1 MKQVG
6 NVKAGQ
12 GAHHVE
18 GAHLASHR
26 GVLGQLSLGVS
37 FFTDVLEHLF
47 IQTELTQMKLH
58 LDVPLHQAACQSHTI
73 QKQVGAV
80 EMKLQL
86 DFHAGHEDA
95 SCVKCFQVR
104 LKHQTV
110 TRSPHIL
117 GCFGLGLSQGGFVV
131 GGQSIVRSMRGGTV
145 SVVGGSFGW
154 EIQGIEPA
162 LRSQH
167 GLTILPVVIQ

>member
-1 MKQVG
+1 M
-6 NVKAGQ
+6 
-12 GAHHVE
+12 
-18 GAHLASHR
+18 
-26 GVLGQLSLGVS
+26 S
-37 FFTDVLEHLF
+37 FFTDVLEHLL

-58 LDVPLHQAACQSHTI
+58 LDVCLQQTACQSHTI

-86 DFHAGHEDA
+86 DFHTGHQDA

-110 TRSPHIL
+110 TCSTHIV
-117 GCFGLGLSQGGFVV
+117 GCFGFGLSQGGFVV
-131 GGQSIVRSMRGGTV
+131 GTEGFSVVMSCPTIGSSVC
-145 SVVGGSFGW
+145 VVGGPFGW
-154 EIQGIEPA
+154 EIQGIDPA

-167 GLTILPVVIQ
+167 GFTLLPVVIHQGF